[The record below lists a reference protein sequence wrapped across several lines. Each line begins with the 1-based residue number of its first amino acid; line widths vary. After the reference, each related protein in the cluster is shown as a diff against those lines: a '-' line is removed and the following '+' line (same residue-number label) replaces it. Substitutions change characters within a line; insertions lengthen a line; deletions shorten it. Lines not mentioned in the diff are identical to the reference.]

1 MDIITD
7 IAQQLCVPAKQ
18 LHQEGISYYNYLT
31 ELSWLLL
38 LKIVPYLGDASRV
51 PSHLS
56 WEILIQKS
64 GQEQYEYYQN
74 AIQELSQVT
83 VPHIAGI
90 YTHADT
96 SFKRPEQLATVITTL
111 DSIDA
116 VPVDDLGEVYDML
129 IEKCC
134 RIEGNNRLQVA
145 PRSLIDMMVI
155 LTQPQAGEL
164 IQDPLAGTASL
175 VVAANEYIQVM
186 SEVSETSPI
195 QNNINNATTSLIA
208 IEPDLVLQRL
218 ALMNC
223 LLHQIEH
230 KELVPVRWG
239 DSLLSNLQAWP
250 LGDVILSTLAFAS
263 PYEDESGKHDAS
275 LGLLQHVYQTLKPG
289 GRAAVVL
296 PDKVLNAVGPAQQVR
311 SHLLDTCIVHTILR
325 LPRGIFYPRKT
336 LAHLLFFTKGQT
348 PQEQTQM
355 IWFYDLRSHV
365 PTFGQHLR
373 LTREHLLPFE
383 RVYGDDPLGQS
394 PRHEEAEPERWRCFE
409 RSTLAEQNDRLNL
422 SWLPEDEEADEE
434 AKSENIW
441 EIMDDIVEE
450 LEAIMALT

>member
-7 IAQQLCVPAKQ
+7 IAKQLCVPAKQ

-31 ELSWLLL
+31 ELSWLLF
-38 LKIVPYLGDASRV
+38 LKIVPYLGDERRV

-56 WEILIQKS
+56 WDSLIQKS
-64 GQEQYEYYQN
+64 GKEQYEYYQN
-74 AIQELSQVT
+74 AIQELGEVAD
-83 VPHIAGI
+83 PHIAGI
-90 YTHADT
+90 YTDAAT
-96 SFKRPEQLATVITTL
+96 SFKRPEQLASVITTL
-111 DSIDA
+111 ASIEA
-116 VPVDDLGEVYDML
+116 VPIDDLGEVYDLL
-129 IEKCC
+129 IEKCG
-134 RIEGNNRLQVA
+134 IEDNNRLHVA

-186 SEVSETSPI
+186 SEEASEASPI
-195 QNNINNATTSLIA
+195 QNNTNNSTSLIA
-208 IEPDLVLQRL
+208 IEPDLVQQRL

-250 LGDVILSTLAFAS
+250 LADVILSSLAFTGPS
-263 PYEDESGKHDAS
+263 EEESGKHDAS
-275 LGLLQHVYQTLKPG
+275 LALLQHVYQTLKPG
-289 GRAAVVL
+289 GRAAVLL
-296 PDKVLNAVGPAQQVR
+296 PDKVLNAVGPAKEVR
-311 SHLLDTCIVHTILR
+311 HHLLDTCIVHTVLR

-336 LAHLLFFTKGQT
+336 LAHLLFFTKGET
-348 PQEQTQM
+348 PQERTQS
-355 IWFYDLRSHV
+355 IWFYDLRSHFL
-365 PTFGQHLR
+365 TFGQHLR

-394 PRHEEAEPERWRCFE
+394 PRREEAEPERWRCFE

-422 SWLPEDEEADEE
+422 CWLQEDEEADDEE
-434 AKSENIW
+434 QMCENIL
-441 EIMDDIVEE
+441 EIMDNIMAE